1 MDNKFSFYKAPITN
15 VVPVGRVS
23 LREVYEMII
32 SDKYFAVT
40 CELRRLYQ
48 CDRAGYAALKK
59 RSLDFV
65 TFACQSYRRGPQGV
79 EHLSGYLCLDIDHVG
94 SEELLQHLKQCFVTD
109 PVLGV
114 RLIFRSPSGDGFKVI
129 IQLQQT
135 TIDSI
140 TQHHNPVERYR
151 SYYEHVRSYVSRTY
165 GIVVDHTSDLQRACF
180 LCYDEDAY
188 FDDSLRSCQESI
200 VNSQQS
206 TDNGQQMNHFV
217 RVNGQQ
223 TTVINDE
230 WRPSTV
236 DRRPSNDWDSVE
248 ALVRGIEQAGVDI
261 TGNYHQ
267 WMRIGFSLASAF
279 GEGGRGFYHRVSRF
293 YSGYSN
299 VECNRQYD
307 RCLRARGGGV
317 GLGTFIYLARAV

>member
-1 MDNKFSFYKAPITN
+1 MKNTFSFYKAPITN
-15 VVPVGRVS
+15 VVPVSKVS

-32 SDKYFAVT
+32 SDKYYAVT

-48 CDRAGYAALKK
+48 CDRASYAALKK

-79 EHLSGYLCLDIDHVG
+79 EYLSGYLCLDIDHVG
-94 SEELLQHLKQCFVTD
+94 SEELLQHLKQCLIAD

-135 TIDSI
+135 TIDTI
-140 TQHHNPVERYR
+140 NRHHNPVEMYR
-151 SYYEHVRSYVSRTY
+151 LYYEHVRSYVSRTY

-188 FDDSLRSCQESI
+188 FDETERNGFSAELPTLMLNQSNSLNICEVHKAKDAVMVSA
-200 VNSQQS
+200 SQS
-206 TDNGQQMNHFV
+206 
-217 RVNGQQ
+217 
-223 TTVINDE
+223 
-230 WRPSTV
+230 
-236 DRRPSNDWDSVE
+236 DWDTVE
-248 ALVRGIEQAGVDI
+248 ALVRGIEQACVDI

-267 WMRIGFSLASAF
+267 WMRIGFALASAF
-279 GEGGRGFYHRVSRF
+279 GESGRGFYHRVSQF

-299 VECNRQYD
+299 MECNRQYD
-307 RCLRARGGGV
+307 RCLRARGSGV
-317 GLGTFIYLARAV
+317 GLGTFIYLAKTA

>member
-1 MDNKFSFYKAPITN
+1 MKNIFSFYKAPITN
-15 VVPVGRVS
+15 VVPVGKVS
-23 LREVYEMII
+23 LREVYELII
-32 SDKYFAVT
+32 SHKYYAMT

-48 CDRAGYAALKK
+48 CDRAGYAVLKK

-65 TFACQSYRRGPQGV
+65 TFACQSYRRGPQGL

-135 TIDSI
+135 TIDTI
-140 TQHHNPVERYR
+140 NRNHNPVEMYR
-151 SYYEHVRSYVSRTY
+151 LYYEHIRSYVSRTY
-165 GIVVDHTSDLQRACF
+165 GILVDHTSDLQRACF

-188 FDDSLRSCQESI
+188 FDETERNGFSAELPTLMLNQT
-200 VNSQQS
+200 NSMKHYEVHKVKDAMTVSVSQS
-206 TDNGQQMNHFV
+206 
-217 RVNGQQ
+217 
-223 TTVINDE
+223 
-230 WRPSTV
+230 
-236 DRRPSNDWDSVE
+236 DWDTVE
-248 ALVRGIEQAGVDI
+248 ALVQTIEHIGVDI
-261 TGNYHQ
+261 TGDYHQ
-267 WMRIGFSLASAF
+267 WMRIGFALASAF
-279 GEGGRGFYHRVSRF
+279 GESGRGFYHRVSRF

-307 RCLRARGGGV
+307 RCLRARGSGV
-317 GLGTFIYLARAV
+317 GLGTFIYLAKTA

>member
-48 CDRAGYAALKK
+48 CDRASYAALKK

-65 TFACQSYRRGPQGV
+65 TFACQSYRRGPQTL
-79 EHLSGYLCLDIDHVG
+79 EHLSGYLCLDLDHIG
-94 SEELLQHLKQCFVTD
+94 SEELLQHLKQCLITD

-180 LCYDEDAY
+180 LCWDEDAY
-188 FDDSLRSCQESI
+188 FDETERNGFSAELPTLMLNRT
-200 VNSQQS
+200 NSMRHYEVHNVKDAVMVSASQS
-206 TDNGQQMNHFV
+206 
-217 RVNGQQ
+217 
-223 TTVINDE
+223 
-230 WRPSTV
+230 
-236 DRRPSNDWDSVE
+236 DWDTVE
-248 ALVRGIEQAGVDI
+248 ALVRGIELAGVDI

-267 WMRIGFSLASAF
+267 WMRIGFALASAF
-279 GEGGRGFYHRVSRF
+279 GESGRGFYHRVSRF

>member
-1 MDNKFSFYKAPITN
+1 MDNKFSFYNAPITN
-15 VVPVGRVS
+15 VVPVGKVS
-23 LREVYEMII
+23 LREVYELII
-32 SDKYFAVT
+32 SDKYYAVT

-48 CDRAGYAALKK
+48 CDRASYAALKK

-94 SEELLQHLKQCFVTD
+94 SEELLQHLKQCLITD

-135 TIDSI
+135 TIDAI
-140 TQHHNPVERYR
+140 NQHHNPVEKYR
-151 SYYEHVRSYVSRTY
+151 LYYEHIRSYVSRTY

-188 FDDSLRSCQESI
+188 FDETERNGFSAELPTLMLNQT
-200 VNSQQS
+200 NSMKHYEVHKVKSAVMLSASQS
-206 TDNGQQMNHFV
+206 
-217 RVNGQQ
+217 
-223 TTVINDE
+223 
-230 WRPSTV
+230 
-236 DRRPSNDWDSVE
+236 DRDKVE
-248 ALVRGIEQAGVDI
+248 ALVQAIEHIGVDI
-261 TGNYHQ
+261 TGDYHQ
-267 WMRIGFSLASAF
+267 WMRIGFALASAF
-279 GEGGRGFYHRVSRF
+279 GESGRGFYHRVSRF

-307 RCLRARGGGV
+307 RCLRARGSGV
-317 GLGTFIYLARAV
+317 GLGTFIYLAKTA